1 MSRTNRTRGQTRGDS
16 RREQRGGEARR
27 GRQANEESRNGSQR
41 QPARGGA
48 RSGSG
53 TRPAARAGSRGKAG
67 GGRNR
72 GAGAGAGAGAS
83 GSSGTSSRRNEAAR
97 APRDGARA
105 TRGSRREGA
114 DADRRRRREPKT
126 WKDRLPLILIST
138 VVVAALITL
147 MAWPGLQ
154 RKWKLDEIETAEDP
168 EVATQ
173 LWQEYYE
180 LVDKSRAGMREA
192 FATRIGP
199 VEARIAFGRKIN
211 MLTEVMGI
219 FNNPAH
225 ADEPEVRIE
234 ALRAAGDILL
244 DDSSLGSTQGV
255 IDSRL
260 FDAIEQPETER
271 KDQHLAAAAIRL
283 LAIHDKEIA
292 GKRPAMILL
301 QIIRDPDSDPVIR
314 QAAVENLYRVIDGQS
329 VKNVVITMTS
339 PQGADLIA
347 DTGNPE
353 KQIPA
358 IIDEIAIHA
367 HPGCL
372 EQVFALLGQDNNEPA
387 QAAAMKILRGAGM
400 TSKQGQMTEAD
411 RQQVGQQVQKYV
423 NEETLSA
430 KPDLFTEALQAVQ
443 TLRLTG
449 AADQLFRTMAKVDP
463 ASEAAEAIANTL
475 GRAFIDTSTDA
486 ATAASEDILKRLAEA
501 VGDPE
506 RRAVAVAAI
515 GLVSAPNLARLR
527 TCLEALVA
535 QGPDPLSFEVA
546 VHIVRDLYQREDFIA
561 KHGAQPANVENW
573 QRALAADKEN
583 YDTFIAAKEWLI
595 EWQPKIQRATDDP
608 ADVRRCRQRVR
619 QEIERFEAW
628 VQPSSDVAV
637 PLGLNI
643 QQVKTLKQQFS
654 TYKYTLD
661 KATIF

>member
-1 MSRTNRTRGQTRGDS
+1 MSRTNRTRGQTRGES
-16 RREQRGGEARR
+16 RREQRGGDARR
-27 GRQANEESRNGSQR
+27 GRQAPEETRSSSQR
-41 QPARGGA
+41 QPARSGA
-48 RSGSG
+48 SSRSGSG
-53 TRPAARAGSRGKAG
+53 TRPAARGGSRAKAG
-67 GGRNR
+67 GGARGR
-72 GAGAGAGAGAS
+72 GASASGGAG
-83 GSSGTSSRRNEAAR
+83 SRRGDAAR
-97 APRDGARA
+97 APRDGARP
-105 TRGSRREGA
+105 TRGARREGA
-114 DADRRRRREPKT
+114 ENDRRRRREPKT
-126 WKDRLPLILIST
+126 WKDRLPLILIS
-138 VVVAALITL
+138 VVVVVALITL
-147 MAWPGLQ
+147 MAWPSLQ
-154 RKWKLDEIETAEDP
+154 RKWKLDEIEAAEDP
-168 EVATQ
+168 KVATE
-173 LWQEYYE
+173 LWQEYYD
-180 LVDKSRAGMREA
+180 LVDGSRPAMREA

-199 VEARIAFGRKIN
+199 VEARIEFGRRIN
-211 MLTEVMGI
+211 MLAEVMGV
-219 FNNPAH
+219 FYNPAH
-225 ADEPEVRIE
+225 ADQPEIRIE
-234 ALRAAGDILL
+234 ALLAAGHILL
-244 DDSSLGSTQGV
+244 DEPSLGSTEGI
-255 IDSRL
+255 IDARL
-260 FDAIEQPETER
+260 FDGIEQPEAER
-271 KDQHLAAAAIRL
+271 KDQHLAAAAIQL
-283 LAIHDKEIA
+283 LAIYDKEIA
-292 GKRPAMILL
+292 GKRPAKILL
-301 QIIRDPDSDPVIR
+301 QIIRDPGSDPVIR
-314 QAAVENLYRVIDGQS
+314 QAAVENLHRVIDGQS
-329 VKNVVITMTS
+329 VKNVVITMAS

-353 KQIPA
+353 KQVPA

-387 QAAAMKILRGAGM
+387 QAAAMKILRGPGM

-423 NEETLSA
+423 NEETLNE

-486 ATAASEDILKRLAEA
+486 ATAASEDILRRLAEA

-506 RRAVAVAAI
+506 RREVATAAI

-535 QGPDPLSFEVA
+535 QGPDPQCFEVA

-583 YDTFIAAKEWLI
+583 YDTFIAAQEWLV

-661 KATIF
+661 KATVF